1 MTIRW
6 GFIGAGWIA
15 SKAMA
20 PAIHSAAGSTLQAVA
35 SQSHERA
42 RTLEPVTVHNTYQE
56 LLEDPT
62 VDAVYINLPNHLHC
76 EWSIKA
82 LNAGKHVLCE
92 KPLAMNADEVNA
104 MAKAAELNNRMLV
117 EAVWMRWHPRFAR
130 IVELVRSGHI
140 GEVKDIETSF
150 TFPGKIDGNYRNSL
164 EMGGGSL
171 LDVGPYQLHTWV
183 AMLDG
188 KIDLDLTSVERTVG
202 SSGVDLTT
210 QLVGTINKTIS
221 VRALAS
227 FEQPENQKLIITG
240 TEKTLECLG
249 TDTFTSWKSQSE
261 LSVGDG
267 VEVFAPIDPYQEMI
281 EQFSARVRGDA
292 GWVPKLSQSIRT
304 AELLD
309 QIAGVNT

>member
-20 PAIHSAAGSTLQAVA
+20 PAVHSAAGAILQAVA

-42 RTLEPVTVHNTYQE
+42 RMLEPVRVHNTYQE

-62 VDAVYINLPNHLHC
+62 IDAVYINLPNHLHF

-92 KPLAMNADEVNA
+92 KPLAMSVDEVNS
-104 MAKAAELNNRMLV
+104 MAKAAELNDRMLV

-130 IVELVRSGHI
+130 IVELVRSGEI
-140 GEVKDIETSF
+140 GEVKSIDTAF

-171 LDVGPYQLHTWV
+171 LDVGPYLLHTWV
-183 AMLDG
+183 AILDG
-188 KIDLDLTSVERTVG
+188 KIDLILTSVERTIGV
-202 SSGVDLTT
+202 SGVDLTT
-210 QLVGTINKTIS
+210 QLVGTINKTIN

-240 TEKTLECLG
+240 TGKTLECLG
-249 TDTFTSWKSQSE
+249 ADAFTSWKSASE
-261 LSVGDG
+261 LRIGDSC
-267 VEVFAPIDPYQEMI
+267 ELFAPIDPYQEMI
-281 EQFSARVRGDA
+281 KQFSACARNEN
-292 GWVPKLSQSIRT
+292 GWIPRMSQSIRVS
-304 AELLD
+304 ELLD
-309 QIAGVNT
+309 QIAYL